1 MEVGV
6 NSCFVALIATGVG
19 VNSYSVA
26 LLPPEV
32 GVNRH
37 GQNKIVVLAI
47 CLVTTIVCECPSYAN
62 SKNVV
67 LVKHFVGG

>member
-1 MEVGV
+1 M
-6 NSCFVALIATGVG
+6 ALIATE
-19 VNSYSVA
+19 SVSIA
-26 LLPPEV
+26 IPWLLLSPEV